1 MSKENKIDYDIDSE
15 NIDLIIND
23 LKKSF
28 DHLEHGN
35 IEQTQGF
42 QIQLAKTITSLRLLK
57 VSKLEENTT
66 STGKSEDET
75 SKNFLLNQLDYFLYL
90 LDQLD
95 GSGVE
100 TQKKK
105 FDLIM
110 KIAQLREKIR
120 NFS

>member
-15 NIDLIIND
+15 NIDLIIKD

-28 DHLEHGN
+28 DNLEHGN

-57 VSKLEENTT
+57 VSKLEENTLR
-66 STGKSEDET
+66 TGKSDDEN

-105 FDLIM
+105 FDLNM

-120 NFS
+120 HFG

>member
-15 NIDLIIND
+15 NIDLIIHD

-28 DHLEHGN
+28 DNLEHGN
-35 IEQTQGF
+35 VEQTQGF

-57 VSKLEENTT
+57 VSKLEENTV
-66 STGKSEDET
+66 SGGKNDDEN

>member
-1 MSKENKIDYDIDSE
+1 MSKEDKIGYDIDSE

-28 DHLEHGN
+28 DNLEHGN

-57 VSKLEENTT
+57 VSKIVENNF
-66 STGKSEDET
+66 SESKNEDEDP
-75 SKNFLLNQLDYFLYL
+75 KNFLLNQLDYFLYL

-100 TQKKK
+100 TQRKK

-120 NFS
+120 KFS

>member
-28 DHLEHGN
+28 DNLEHGN

-57 VSKLEENTT
+57 VSKLEDN
-66 STGKSEDET
+66 SLSAGRSEDEN

>member
-1 MSKENKIDYDIDSE
+1 MSKENKFDYDIDSE
-15 NIDLIIND
+15 NIDLIIQD

-28 DHLEHGN
+28 DNLEHGN

-57 VSKLEENTT
+57 VSKLEENTV
-66 STGKSEDET
+66 SGGKSDDEN

-95 GSGVE
+95 GSGIE